1 MRSPSTP
8 GAVTGAARDVAVDL
22 DRAASVLGDACTMLP
37 RHNPHGLPARPDFAQ
52 NAPPPP
58 PHPQQQQQQRPQQQ
72 TQNNPAALAQ
82 ALTSALANPYGAAQ
96 YQAQYQAQAQHQ
108 APHYA
113 QAYAQYYA
121 AGSAGAGE
129 GAYGQG
135 YAQQS
140 SAASF
145 SAPGPSSASAGAG
158 GARGRGRGGGTT
170 QGREQQQ
177 QQHHQQ
183 QTQAHWYAPG
193 SSRCAHPGCGFA
205 GAAKAVEVHMMDR
218 HLVYPAGWDR
228 RKRAGEW
235 DADPSLK
242 GCVCVCVCVRVR
254 ACARNP
260 HQSLL
265 RGARADS
272 ADVLCPLSVA
282 GSRL

>member
-37 RHNPHGLPARPDFAQ
+37 RHNNPHGLPARPDFAQ

-58 PHPQQQQQQRPQQQ
+58 PHPQQQQQRSQQQ
-72 TQNNPAALAQ
+72 TRNNPAALAQ

-96 YQAQYQAQAQHQ
+96 YQAQYQSQAQHQ

-121 AGSAGAGE
+121 AGSAGAGA

-135 YAQQS
+135 YAQQG

-145 SAPGPSSASAGAG
+145 SAPGPSSAGAGAG

-177 QQHHQQ
+177 HHHHHQ

-205 GAAKAVEVHMMDR
+205 GAPKAVEVHMMDR

-242 GCVCVCVCVRVR
+242 GCVFPH
-254 ACARNP
+254 P

-265 RGARADS
+265 RGARAD
-272 ADVLCPLSVA
+272 VPTVA
-282 GSRL
+282 GSRS

>member
-22 DRAASVLGDACTMLP
+22 DRAASVLGDVCTMLP

-58 PHPQQQQQQRPQQQ
+58 PHPQQQQQRSQQQ
-72 TQNNPAALAQ
+72 TRNNPAALAQ

-96 YQAQYQAQAQHQ
+96 YQAQYQFQAQHQ

-113 QAYAQYYA
+113 QACAQYYA
-121 AGSAGAGE
+121 AGNAGAGA

-135 YAQQS
+135 YAQQN

-145 SAPGPSSASAGAG
+145 SAPGPSNATAGAG
-158 GARGRGRGGGTT
+158 AVGARGRGRGGGATRGH
-170 QGREQQQ
+170 QHQHQHQQQ
-177 QQHHQQ
+177 QHQQ

-242 GCVCVCVCVRVR
+242 GCVFPH
-254 ACARNP
+254 P

-265 RGARADS
+265 RGARAD
-272 ADVLCPLSVA
+272 VPTVA
-282 GSRL
+282 GSRS